1 MEQQT
6 LVAVVGLAA
15 MLAMMLLRVPIG
27 VSLGVVGVAGFGWVN
42 GWWPALGLLIH
53 SPIRTVTDFNFSVI
67 PMFILMGV
75 IVSRSG
81 MSRELFRAAAVWLGH
96 LPGGMA
102 MATVFACG
110 GFSAINGSAIAPATT
125 MTTGGPPPM
134 RRTGY
139 A

>member
-27 VSLGVVGVAGFGWVN
+27 VCLGVVGVAGFAWLN
-42 GWWPALGLLIH
+42 GWGPALGLLIY
-53 SPIRTVTDFNFSVI
+53 SPIRTGTDFNFSVI
-67 PMFILMGV
+67 PLSPLRGG

-81 MSRELFRAAAVWLGH
+81 MRRELFRAPAVWLGH

-110 GFSAINGSAIAPATT
+110 GVSAVNRPARAPA
-125 MTTGGPPPM
+125 P
-134 RRTGY
+134 
-139 A
+139 